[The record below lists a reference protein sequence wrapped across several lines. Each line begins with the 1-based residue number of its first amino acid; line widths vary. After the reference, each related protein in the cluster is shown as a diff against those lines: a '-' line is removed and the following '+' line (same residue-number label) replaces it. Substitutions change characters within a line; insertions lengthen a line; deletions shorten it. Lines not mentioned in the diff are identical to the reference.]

1 MFMIKNLSCYQ
12 LILILTIPLFSPL
25 IFSIYYLY
33 LTKYFTKIPNQIFS
47 KISESLILYAH
58 FNIY

>member
-33 LTKYFTKIPNQIFS
+33 LTKCFTKIPNQIFS
-47 KISESLILYAH
+47 KISESLILYAQL
-58 FNIY
+58 